1 MTTVRQTA
9 PWSDNTPIGVRLRA
23 ATGTSDVAR
32 QETLIRQVTDA
43 FPASPRS
50 HAVDKASLEDAALA
64 ALTALEPQDAT
75 EGMLGVGIVALQFV
89 AMDCLKQ
96 ATDPGQSPHIRD
108 MNLRHA
114 DRLLKTHLQLQEAL
128 DRRRGRGP
136 VSVTA
141 GNVLNVQPGGQAV
154 VSMQAQM
161 RKAETDAGG
170 TGAVQDHHLGGRG
183 DASKGTAPVVNDER
197 IRRSA
202 LAAPQ
207 DERIKRSPA
216 PSDER
221 IVRRV

>member
-1 MTTVRQTA
+1 MTTLPQT
-9 PWSDNTPIGVRLRA
+9 TPRGDELPVGVRFKA
-23 ATGTSDVAR
+23 ATGTSDVAL

-50 HAVDKASLEDAALA
+50 HAVDKASLEDAAIA

-96 ATDPGQSPHIRD
+96 ATDPGQLPHIRD

-128 DRRRGRGP
+128 DRRRGRGR

-161 RKAETDAGG
+161 REAETDAAG
-170 TGAVQDHHLGGRG
+170 TGAAQDHHPGGEVMP
-183 DASKGTAPVVNDER
+183 AKG
-197 IRRSA
+197 
-202 LAAPQ
+202 LLLL
-207 DERIKRSPA
+207 
-216 PSDER
+216 
-221 IVRRV
+221 